1 MWRINAI
8 IIKMY
13 LIFKKKI
20 YIFNLLANV
29 LKWLKNIMSCL
40 HYIINILSH
49 GINPGENIDSMADE
63 VKKNNG
69 QYLQP
74 FCLNQIVCACSNAA
88 LRFIRMLVLRT
99 YSYLRIL
106 LNGRFVFP
114 YFSYSLC
121 IFIFHVFVRHR

>member
-40 HYIINILSH
+40 HYIINILLH

-74 FCLNQIVCACSNAA
+74 FCFNQIVRACSNAA
-88 LRFIRMLVLRT
+88 FLSV
-99 YSYLRIL
+99 
-106 LNGRFVFP
+106 
-114 YFSYSLC
+114 FSYFGH
-121 IFIFHVFVRHR
+121 IRT

>member
-8 IIKMY
+8 IIRNVFDLY
-13 LIFKKKI
+13 RKK

-63 VKKNNG
+63 VKKTTANIYNHFVSTK
-69 QYLQP
+69 L
-74 FCLNQIVCACSNAA
+74 FVH
-88 LRFIRMLVLRT
+88 VL
-99 YSYLRIL
+99 S
-106 LNGRFVFP
+106 V
-114 YFSYSLC
+114 FSYFGH
-121 IFIFHVFVRHR
+121 IRT

>member
-8 IIKMY
+8 IIRNVFDLY
-13 LIFKKKI
+13 KKK

-63 VKKNNG
+63 VKKKPAI
-69 QYLQP
+69 YLQP
-74 FCLNQIVCACSNAA
+74 FCFNQIVRACSNAA
-88 LRFIRMLVLRT
+88 FLSV
-99 YSYLRIL
+99 
-106 LNGRFVFP
+106 
-114 YFSYSLC
+114 FSYFGH
-121 IFIFHVFVRHR
+121 IRT